1 MRWIFS
7 RCVLA
12 SCSPWFDT
20 KLKVHKTMKEIIEVE
35 SCKNYEVFHL
45 VLTYMY
51 TGKISLDKHNVDD
64 ILDISHNFAISKLKN
79 YAVDYLEKML
89 RANNCLK
96 IIELSTKYHLSDL
109 TKTTMTFINKNF
121 KYIIQY
127 HEIEKM
133 SIEVFQEFL
142 AKAWYFPD
150 ELILR
155 FITHWVSQEKSGR
168 EENFVTLLHNVTW
181 ASLDPTFISAHLNK
195 EELFYSSPE
204 SLLTVLRLLDSN
216 NIVLNDKF
224 TQVYHDL
231 QDKQVER
238 ERLYPDHELEQELDD
253 NNSFLSIAINDLT
266 NKDLEHQGV
275 DETFSSFILQPEP
288 YSSYRHPS
296 GQDQTVN
303 EAAPDMMTLEKPYI
317 APTNLVK
324 ASILERQKQ
333 SEGGQFRGVGA
344 PRYQPTP
351 PTDQPFQDFPPG
363 GQDYRPVVPGHDYR
377 GEAGSEYRTGTSQ
390 EYRAEQ
396 GQEYRPEQG
405 QEYRGGG
412 TSDGF
417 RGNPP
422 SQQPY
427 RPSEQEY
434 RETVTSEAEY
444 GTAITL
450 DAGYR
455 NTGNSEPE
463 YRNVVT
469 SEYRNAA
476 YRTDGTGIGN
486 PEYRGPS
493 SKDKD
498 TSDQAAN
505 VSCSIETGDQV
516 VVTKEEQVYSDS
528 QSCKEQEISGRGNE
542 QLLQQGCSLAN
553 NEKGENRVISPEENV
568 AAQSDYRDGSSTKST
583 KKLEEIG
590 SITDSREEDV
600 AAKVSDYQDGVQG
613 AEQEYRVPTPTSE
626 ADLKACQAQTNEY
639 RQPKSELQ
647 PPVSEHQQNYRVA
660 GPQPEASYHGL
671 GGAVEEQYRPP
682 SCGQPLLTPDPPS
695 LSKQDCRIP
704 SMSDQYRAS
713 PGPQYATGHLEEYPV
728 VDQYRPPASCPDYMA
743 ASPSTSQGKMVIS
756 DIRPK
761 DLQHSSEQ
769 NSARNSP
776 LSGVVSHVASPVPT
790 GGYREGQCSG
800 LGVPDYYRA
809 EAHYQVDRPAQAY
822 RPTQELYREEGRT
835 IYDGTLYRSCYPGM
849 EQYRGC
855 GQYSE
860 AYRVE
865 ERPEYNSQNREIGEA
880 RSHRMDRLP
889 SRTDF
894 DFSTEYSILEQVIN
908 EHTLSEAEAS
918 GKYTDRMSTT
928 KRYDPKH
935 RALAEAFRH
944 QMEEAEMTDQSLGP
958 TGGGPNYTMEAHCG
972 VARPTDQSG
981 LCRNAGSR
989 EAPGTDCQYTRVG
1002 EARRALAT
1010 PVPDPEFIERTVEE
1024 PRVVSQPVPPA
1035 PPPSSPPP
1043 SLVHLASCAQ
1053 EPLHT
1058 PEKSDPPSSPPLL
1071 TPRTRLSSTKTEAQQ
1086 LFLTPKE
1093 KYAKGVSALS
1103 DTAKQTVPCE
1113 LNQDL
1118 VLDIPKENESP
1129 DKETLTEDTLQPV
1142 KRVKLTMADLMRA
1155 KKRMAEQKKLI
1166 LEHGEVRPAQ
1176 KPRIKTRPVK
1186 KKVTRKLQA
1195 NDVFHRTEGPGVV
1208 TESKEGKIETEAT
1221 NSIEVPAA
1229 PMKKRIVNR
1238 KDKLLAEHR
1247 SQSLHLEETETQ
1259 TAPIKRI
1266 FTCPICNAESNGCKD
1281 HYQHIKVDNITS
1293 FVFCMYIVQT
1303 MKQIFQIQEQHIPG
1317 PPYQCPSCQYSNPK
1331 LQQTVSHLSC
1341 HSDRFTAE

>member
-1 MRWIFS
+1 MDLS

-303 EAAPDMMTLEKPYI
+303 EAAPDMMALEKPYI

-344 PRYQPTP
+344 PRYHTP
-351 PTDQPFQDFPPG
+351 PADQPFQDFPPG
-363 GQDYRPVVPGHDYR
+363 SQEYRPVVPGHDYR
-377 GEAGSEYRTGTSQ
+377 GETGSEYRTGASQ

-405 QEYRGGG
+405 QEYRGEAA
-412 TSDGF
+412 SDDF
-417 RGNPP
+417 QGNPP

-427 RPSEQEY
+427 RPTEQEY
-434 RETVTSEAEY
+434 RETVTSEAQY
-444 GTAITL
+444 RSALTL

-455 NTGNSEPE
+455 NSGNSEPE
-463 YRNVVT
+463 YRNVVA
-469 SEYRNAA
+469 SEYRNTEF
-476 YRTDGTGIGN
+476 RTVGTSIEN
-486 PEYRGPS
+486 PEYRDPS
-493 SKDKD
+493 TKEK
-498 TSDQAAN
+498 AASEQVSN
-505 VSCSIETGDQV
+505 VSCSLETTDHI

-528 QSCKEQEISGRGNE
+528 QSCKEQEISGGGTE
-542 QLLQQGCSLAN
+542 QLLQQGCSSLTTK
-553 NEKGENRVISPEENV
+553 EKTENRIISPEENV
-568 AAQSDYRDGSSTKST
+568 APESDYRDESPSKST
-583 KKLEEIG
+583 TKLEQIG
-590 SITDSREEDV
+590 AITDSQEEDV
-600 AAKVSDYQDGVQG
+600 AAKGSDYHEGGRGPDQD
-613 AEQEYRVPTPTSE
+613 YRVSTPTSE

-639 RQPKSELQ
+639 RQPKSEIL
-647 PPVSEHQQNYRVA
+647 PPVSEQQHNYRAA
-660 GPQPEASYHGL
+660 GPQPEANYHGL
-671 GGAVEEQYRPP
+671 TGAVEEQYRPP

-695 LSKQDCRIP
+695 IGKPDCRLP
-704 SMSDQYRAS
+704 GMPGQYRAS
-713 PGPQYATGHLEEYPV
+713 PGPQYATGHLEEYPTV

-743 ASPSTSQGKMVIS
+743 SSPSTSQGKMVIP

-761 DLQHSSEQ
+761 DLQSSEQ

-790 GGYREGQCSG
+790 GGYREGQCG
-800 LGVPDYYRA
+800 GMGVPDYYRA

-822 RPTQELYREEGRT
+822 RPAQELYREEGRT

-855 GQYSE
+855 GGQYSE

-865 ERPEYNSQNREIGEA
+865 ERPEYSQNRDIGEA

-944 QMEEAEMTDQSLGP
+944 QMEEAEMADQSLGGG
-958 TGGGPNYTMEAHCG
+958 GGGPNYTMEAQCG
-972 VARPTDQSG
+972 VARPTEQSG
-981 LCRNAGSR
+981 VCRNAGSR
-989 EAPGTDCQYTRVG
+989 EGGTDCQYTRVG
-1002 EARRALAT
+1002 EGRRALAT

-1024 PRVVSQPVPPA
+1024 PRVVSQPVPPE

-1058 PEKSDPPSSPPLL
+1058 PEKSEAPASPPLL

-1129 DKETLTEDTLQPV
+1129 DKEALTEDSLQPV

-1195 NDVFHRTEGPGVV
+1195 NDVFHRTEGPGVATDV
-1208 TESKEGKIETEAT
+1208 EQGKAEMEAANPIEL
-1221 NSIEVPAA
+1221 PAA

-1247 SQSLHLEETETQ
+1247 SQSLHMEETEGEPNQ
-1259 TAPIKRI
+1259 AAPLKRI
-1266 FTCPICNAESNGCKD
+1266 FTCPICSAESSSCKD
-1281 HYQHIKVDNITS
+1281 HYQHIKV
-1293 FVFCMYIVQT
+1293 
-1303 MKQIFQIQEQHIPG
+1303 
-1317 PPYQCPSCQYSNPK
+1317 CPHTK
-1331 LQQTVSHLSC
+1331 LQGLDLTTFGFPCEKYYSFLMNIKEVTNLSK
-1341 HSDRFTAE
+1341 